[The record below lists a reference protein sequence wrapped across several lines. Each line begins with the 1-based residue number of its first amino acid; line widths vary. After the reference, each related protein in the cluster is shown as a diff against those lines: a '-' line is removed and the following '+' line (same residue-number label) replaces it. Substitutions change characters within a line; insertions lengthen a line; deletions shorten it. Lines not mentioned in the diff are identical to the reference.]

1 MRLLDKNEV
10 NRRKNLEKRVEID
23 EGLKLARKVDSLRKT
38 SLEEESKLG
47 KFRDSTTKIVQ
58 KEIDGLIDRRN
69 ILADEVEILETKKR
83 EEFTLKF
90 GIELDK
96 IKAKEKLLND
106 KFYQLLENEDTLKAK
121 DIQLQISQE
130 NMAVER
136 RTLAD
141 NKIRADDNLR
151 ITEDSKKKASEIL
164 EEAEDEAELI
174 KGEIAK
180 KIKNLNIR
188 EEVIASQ
195 ERDNRI
201 KIEYIAEK
209 ELEFIDRERVLKDRY
224 ATLERTLKRLK

>member
-10 NRRKNLEKRVEID
+10 NKRKNLEKRVEID

-69 ILADEVEILETKKR
+69 ILVDEVEILETKKR

-106 KFYQLLENEDTLKAK
+106 KFYQLLEKEDTLKAK

-141 NKIRADDNLR
+141 NKIRAEENLR

-174 KGEIAK
+174 KGEMAK